1 MAPPSVSRRRTWA
14 TAVLVGAA
22 VACVITST
30 ATAAPVRLGQIGNPG
45 SDAGEV
51 MGVLGL
57 DVDAGGNLVLAE
69 FLNSRI
75 SIFTAEG
82 EFVRAFGFDVVPG
95 GATGLEVCTTATG
108 CQTGDSGGGA
118 GQLDLPTEIAIDSA
132 GRIHVTDTFNHRIST
147 FSSDGGFIRAFG
159 FDVIPGGGAG
169 FEVCTATTD
178 CQGGTSGGAAGELS
192 QPSAI
197 VADASG
203 RLHVADRQNHRISTF
218 TDDGDFVRAFG
229 WDVVPGN
236 LEPELEACSVVC
248 TPADPGGGA
257 GQLNEPGGIDVDDAG
272 NLYVGDNDNNRV
284 STFTPTGGFVRAFGF
299 DVDPGGGSALESCTT
314 ATTCQVGVAGPEGGQ
329 LANPF
334 GVAAD
339 GAGNLHV
346 ADNAN
351 QRMSSFVADGDFL
364 HAFGFDVIPG
374 DPTGYEVCTAG
385 SGCKIGVAGSAPG
398 QIGEPIGIAA
408 DCEGGILVAEG
419 FNNRVER
426 FGEAGTPVCGFRLG
440 KAKKNRRKGTA
451 KLDVEVPGPGELRL
465 RGKKLKKTKKAVQEA
480 GELRLR
486 VKPRG
491 KAKQKLSQA
500 GKVKVKAK
508 VTFVPVG
515 ADPQTENK
523 RIKLKKKL

>member
-1 MAPPSVSRRRTWA
+1 MALPSVRRRRTWA
-14 TAVLVGAA
+14 TAVVVGAA
-22 VACVITST
+22 VACVVTAT
-30 ATAAPVRLGQIGNPG
+30 ATAAPVRLGQIGSTG

-51 MGVLGL
+51 EGVLGL

-69 FLNSRI
+69 FLNNRI

-82 EFVRAFGFDVVPG
+82 EFVRAFGFDVVAG
-95 GATGLEVCTTATG
+95 GGTGLEVCTTATG
-108 CQTGDSGGGA
+108 CQSGDSGGGA

-147 FSSDGGFIRAFG
+147 FSGEGGFIRAFG

-169 FEVCTATTD
+169 FEVCTTTTG
-178 CQGGTSGGAAGELS
+178 CQGATSGGAAGQLS

-197 VADASG
+197 VADDAG

-218 TDDGDFVRAFG
+218 TDDGAFVRAFG

-236 LEPELEACSVVC
+236 LEPELEACVAVC

-257 GQLNEPGGIDVDDAG
+257 GQLNEPGGVDVDDAG
-272 NLYVGDNDNNRV
+272 NLHIGDNDNNRV
-284 STFTPTGGFVRAFGF
+284 STFTPAGGFIRAFGF
-299 DVDPGGGSALESCTT
+299 NVDPGGGSTLESCTT
-314 ATTCQVGVAGPEGGQ
+314 ATTCQVGAAGPEAGQ

-334 GVAAD
+334 GVAVD
-339 GAGNLHV
+339 NAGNLHV

-351 QRMSSFVADGDFL
+351 QRMSSFAAEGGFL

-374 DPTGYEVCTAG
+374 DPTGYEVCTAT
-385 SGCKIGVAGSAPG
+385 SGCKIGVAGGAPG
-398 QIGEPIGIAA
+398 QIDEPIGTAA

-419 FNNRVER
+419 FNDRVER
-426 FGEAGTPVCGFRLG
+426 FGEAGTPACAFRLG
-440 KAKKNRRKGTA
+440 KAMKNKRKGTA
-451 KLDVEVPGPGELRL
+451 KLEVEVPGSGELRL
-465 RGKKLKKTKKAVQEA
+465 RGRKLKKTEKDAEDA

-491 KAKQKLSQA
+491 KAKQKLA
-500 GKVKVKAK
+500 EIGKLKVKAK
-508 VTFVPVG
+508 VTFAPVG
-515 ADPQTENK
+515 ADPRTENK
-523 RIKLKKKL
+523 KIKLKKKL